1 MNCHENNSNEN
12 DKGGHNEISHI
23 IMMIL
28 CCAVP
33 VILVASLPFF
43 GIVPKFKIIIA
54 SIAPFICPIMM
65 FLMIPLMFLHSK
77 KNKCHKTKK
86 INN

>member
-1 MNCHENNSNEN
+1 MNCHGNNSNEN
-12 DKGGHNEISHI
+12 GNGGHNGTGHI

-33 VILVASLPFF
+33 VILIASLPFL
-43 GIVPKFKIIIA
+43 GIAPKFKIIIA

-77 KNKCHKTKK
+77 KNNCHKTKK

>member
-12 DKGGHNEISHI
+12 GKGGHNGIGHI

-43 GIVPKFKIIIA
+43 GIAPKFKIIIA
-54 SIAPFICPIMM
+54 SVAPFICPIMM

-77 KNKCHKTKK
+77 KNKCHKSKK